1 MSQIVSDENNVKE
14 VSQNRLLYISLPI
27 MFLLIA
33 IIGLYIVKWNPYYL
47 KAFKAASTHSIG
59 SSIVT
64 GKLQSA
70 PSPSLAGA
78 WAYTVTYFNAVWKA
92 VVLGLLLGSL
102 VQVAIPKEWIK
113 KVLGKNNFKS
123 TAAATGASLPG
134 MMCSCCASPVAVGLR
149 KSSASLSAT
158 LAFLLGNPT
167 LNPATIIFMGFV
179 LGWKFAIFRVIM
191 GLLLVFGIS
200 TLAARFYKEDEI
212 KQEIN
217 NINIKEEKGNLFTRW
232 VRTLLQLTIDTIPA
246 YVIVVTILGA
256 SRAWLFPVIG
266 ARYSNSILVVVLL
279 AITGTL
285 FVIPTAAE
293 IPIIQTLMSFGL
305 GAGPA
310 AALLI
315 TLPSTSLPSLLL
327 VRRVFPRKILYFVA
341 AAVAAFGI
349 VSGILGVFLL

>member
-1 MSQIVSDENNVKE
+1 MSQTVSTENTKE
-14 VSQNRLLYISLPI
+14 ISQNRLLYIGLPI
-27 MFLLIA
+27 LFLLVA
-33 IIGLYIVKWNPYYL
+33 VIGLYIVKWNPYYA
-47 KAFKAASTHSIG
+47 KAFKAASAHSIG

-64 GKLQSA
+64 GKLQAA
-70 PSPSLAGA
+70 PTPSWSTA
-78 WAYTVTYFNAVWKA
+78 WAYTVAYFNAVWKA

-102 VQVAIPKEWIK
+102 IQVAIPKQWIK
-113 KVLGKNNFKS
+113 KVLGKDSFKS

-149 KSSASLSAT
+149 KSSASVSST

-179 LGWKFAIFRVIM
+179 LGWKFSMFRIVM
-191 GLLLVFGIS
+191 GIILVFGIS
-200 TLAARFYKEDEI
+200 TLAGKFDKENKI
-212 KQEIN
+212 NQEIIDKMN
-217 NINIKEEKGNLFTRW
+217 VEEENGNLFIRW
-232 VRTLLQLTIDTIPA
+232 LKALLQLTIDTIPA

-256 SRAWLFPVIG
+256 SRAWLFPAIG
-266 ARYSNSILVVVLL
+266 ATYSNSILVVVLL

-293 IPIIQTLMSFGL
+293 IPIVQTLMSFGL
-305 GAGPA
+305 GVGPA

-327 VRRVFPRKILYFVA
+327 VRRAFPRKVLFFVA
-341 AAVAAFGI
+341 GSVAALGI
-349 VSGILGVFLL
+349 VSGLLAMIIL